1 MTQVKFLNFLSKELL
16 EIIIEKRMQK
26 VLITLLIQ
34 GVEMENNERLLIVG

>member
-26 VLITLLIQ
+26 VLITLLI
-34 GVEMENNERLLIVG
+34 